1 MDLIQ
6 RPLAYEPCMLPLYH
20 RDCLIKEAKSF
31 DLYNKY
37 KNGYITTSGY
47 SQGAIWFYNSRAP
60 QICFWNVWD
69 PKIDKIRLRP
79 YVYMYTMH
87 ITPMNYAYS
96 FNRHSKSD
104 ISRNIATYNQGA
116 EKGGGLMV
124 SSLASTFFGI
134 FETFLTICSIYYSY
148 PPLAYNELLLPTLN

>member
-1 MDLIQ
+1 MKKKIRKFLDLDLTQ
-6 RPLAYEPCMLPLYH
+6 RPLAYEPCMLPLRH
-20 RDCLIKEAKSF
+20 GDILLIK
-31 DLYNKY
+31 
-37 KNGYITTSGY
+37 TR
-47 SQGAIWFYNSRAP
+47 FYNSRAP

-87 ITPMNYAYS
+87 ITLMNYAYS

-116 EKGGGLMV
+116 EKGGSDGL
-124 SSLASTFFGI
+124 I
-134 FETFLTICSIYYSY
+134 FS
-148 PPLAYNELLLPTLN
+148 